1 MHVPPGDTGGAR
13 GRLRVYLGAAPG
25 GWQDLQDAG
34 GSRLP
39 PYLPCQPRPL
49 ADTVRLAP
57 LGIRIRCGA
66 VRCGATASGVRSRRR
81 SASCREQGVESSA
94 EVRHTRRRPTPT
106 TESRRRCRTNAAA
119 ATVRRPHAVALGVLG
134 FHDPCRVVESS
145 SRCGS
150 QACRPDRLRRPDDGH
165 TFPSRRETNSL
176 VQHA

>member
-66 VRCGATASGVRSRRR
+66 VRCDSFRS
-81 SASCREQGVESSA
+81 SVSTSQRELS
-94 EVRHTRRRPTPT
+94 
-106 TESRRRCRTNAAA
+106 
-119 ATVRRPHAVALGVLG
+119 
-134 FHDPCRVVESS
+134 
-145 SRCGS
+145 
-150 QACRPDRLRRPDDGH
+150 
-165 TFPSRRETNSL
+165 
-176 VQHA
+176 